1 MADMTSLVERY
12 VDCYNQV
19 DIEGMLECV
28 TDDIMFENIS
38 NAGQSMQL
46 HGKDALR
53 QVAEAGA
60 EAFTYR
66 RQSLTG
72 LICSEDSAAAEVRFQ
87 GIAAIDLP
95 NGTREGQSIEIQ
107 GASFFEARDG
117 LLCRIADYS

>member
-1 MADMTSLVERY
+1 MSDLETLIERY

-19 DIEGMLECV
+19 DIDGMLDCV
-28 TDDIMFENIS
+28 TDDVVFENVS

-46 HGKDALR
+46 QGKDALR

-66 RQSLTG
+66 RQSMVN
-72 LICSEDSAAAEVRFQ
+72 LICSDEKAAAEVSFQ
-87 GIAAIDLP
+87 GIAAMNLP
-95 NGTREGQSIEIQ
+95 NGTKEGQSIEIQ

-117 LLCRIADYS
+117 LICRIVDYS